1 MKIEGYL
8 EALLTSSFYSFDFI
22 GGATVDRPASRSF
35 VELKLKRI
43 PAQDYDIQN
52 SAARDTKMH
61 WSAVT
66 CGCGDSLP
74 VLHIDWPTIQSKE
87 FA

>member
-8 EALLTSSFYSFDFI
+8 RAPLTSSFYSFDCI
-22 GGATVDRPASRSF
+22 GATVDRPTSRSF
-35 VELKLKRI
+35 FELKLKRI

-52 SAARDTKMH
+52 TAARDTKMH

-66 CGCGDSLP
+66 CGCGDSLL